1 MSDFEKFGET
11 LVEAELLVPTGI
23 LGIFG
28 RSDAYC
34 RVANGLHAM
43 VDRWGGE
50 VGAMGIAFPPVVNRS
65 TFEHTNY
72 IQSFPDLMG
81 SVHVFTGDDR
91 AHAELC
97 RRSAAGKDWGDM
109 LEASDLFL
117 ASAACH
123 PVYPLCSGTIGQDGR
138 YFNVQSY
145 CFRHEPSSD
154 PSRMQSFQMHEVV
167 FVGHPDTAQLHRD
180 AGLERAVG
188 MLGALG
194 LDMTVVPANDPFFGR
209 LGTAMAR
216 NQQDEV
222 LKLEGTAPIGNPD
235 HQVAIISGNC
245 HRDHFGHPFEI
256 ALPDGTTAHSACV
269 AFGVDRIVMALLWKH
284 GFELDHWPP
293 AVAQTLWP

>member
-1 MSDFEKFGET
+1 MSDFESFGEA
-11 LVEAELLVPTGI
+11 LVEEGLLVPTGI
-23 LGIFG
+23 LGLFG
-28 RSDAYC
+28 RSDRYS

-43 VDRWGGE
+43 VDRWGTE
-50 VGAMGIAFPPVVNRS
+50 VGATGIAFPPVVNRS

-72 IQSFPDLMG
+72 VQSFPDLMG
-81 SVHVFTGDDR
+81 SIHVFNGDDR

-97 RRSAAGKDWGDM
+97 RRSASGKDWGDM
-109 LEASDLFL
+109 LDQSDVFL

-123 PVYPLCSGTIGQDGR
+123 PIYPLCTGTMDAEGQ

-167 FVGHPDTAQLHRD
+167 FVGDPDDSQKHRD
-180 AGLERAVG
+180 AGLDRGVS
-188 MLGALG
+188 MLRSLG
-194 LDMTVVPANDPFFGR
+194 LDMSVIPANDPFFGR
-209 LGTAMAR
+209 LGTAMAT

-222 LKLEGTAPIGNPD
+222 LKLEGTAPIGGPG

-256 ALPDGTTAHSACV
+256 AMPDGSVAHSACV
-269 AFGVDRIVMALLWKH
+269 AFGVDRITMALLWKH
-284 GFELDHWPP
+284 GFNLDDWPEP
-293 AVAQTLWP
+293 VVQNLWP